1 MSNEEQQQVE
11 SLLRTLS
18 NYRKRM
24 EDSKVVTAVTWSR
37 RCGCLQR
44 ISDTD
49 AEVILAIGETL
60 GRKVALLTS
69 IIASQD
75 AEIMMLRG
83 RLRDKEEADS
93 NNEYFRR
100 NSK

>member
-18 NYRKRM
+18 IYRKRM
-24 EDSKVVTAVTWSR
+24 QDSKVVVTWSR
-37 RCGCLQR
+37 TCGCLQS

-93 NNEYFRR
+93 NNEHFRR

>member
-1 MSNEEQQQVE
+1 MSTEEQRQVE

-18 NYRKRM
+18 NFRN
-24 EDSKVVTAVTWSR
+24 
-37 RCGCLQR
+37 R
-44 ISDTD
+44 IHDAKMMKSVGQNGSAPIVSDTD
-49 AEVILAIGETL
+49 AETILAIGETL